1 MNAFIGTG
9 VAMATPFSPDGSVD
23 TLALTRLTHH
33 LINGRVE
40 YLVVLGSTG
49 EAATQNEQD
58 QDVVIRTV
66 QAANEGKLPI
76 ILGVGGNDTRAT
88 AAKIKDWTSKYKP
101 SGFLSVSPMYN
112 KPSQEGIYRHF
123 AEVASNTDLP
133 IILYNVPGR
142 TSSNM
147 LASTTLRLAK
157 NFSNIVGIKEAS
169 GNIEQC
175 MEIVH
180 GAGEGFLPISGD
192 DALALPLIA
201 SGYKGVISVAGNAIP
216 RPLTD
221 MIRLALAGNFSEARA
236 LHYKMLPLIQ
246 LFFAEGNPSSVK
258 VAMDLLGIC
267 GPDVRLPLIN
277 GSAELR
283 EKMEVALGMFGG

>member
-1 MNAFIGTG
+1 
-9 VAMATPFSPDGSVD
+9 
-23 TLALTRLTHH
+23 
-33 LINGRVE
+33 
-40 YLVVLGSTG
+40 
-49 EAATQNEQD
+49 
-58 QDVVIRTV
+58 
-66 QAANEGKLPI
+66 
-76 ILGVGGNDTRAT
+76 
-88 AAKIKDWTSKYKP
+88 
-101 SGFLSVSPMYN
+101 
-112 KPSQEGIYRHF
+112 
-123 AEVASNTDLP
+123 
-133 IILYNVPGR
+133 
-142 TSSNM
+142 M

-277 GSAELR
+277 GSADLR
-283 EKMEVALGMFGG
+283 EKMKAALGMFGG